1 MKFTDDTELSEMA
14 SISEGRIRIQNDM
27 GKLER
32 WNGIQVQIVN
42 RLFLQ
47 LMEDKPIQ
55 SLVSGDSN
63 EALQLT
69 LSKTCPIG
77 QAPLTRLGI

>member
-1 MKFTDDTELSEMA
+1 
-14 SISEGRIRIQNDM
+14 M

-42 RLFLQ
+42 KLFLQ
-47 LMEDKPIQ
+47 LMEDNSIEL
-55 SLVSGDSN
+55 LVFGDSN
-63 EALQLT
+63 DTLQLT
-69 LSKTCPIG
+69 LSKTCAIG